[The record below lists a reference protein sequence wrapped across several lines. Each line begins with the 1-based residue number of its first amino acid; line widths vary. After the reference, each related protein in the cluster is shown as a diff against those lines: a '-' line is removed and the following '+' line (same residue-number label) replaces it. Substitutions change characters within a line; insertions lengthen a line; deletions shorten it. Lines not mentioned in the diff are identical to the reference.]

1 MQAFDS
7 VNGEEFAAMS
17 RKARLEA
24 FSWAY
29 CRAVAEA
36 SEEQRRAEAAELG
49 LPVERLDELGGLVTA
64 ERALILA
71 KVLGVFGDRQPDPD
85 RPSELDSLLDEIMG
99 TSGYEGTIPG

>member
-29 CRAVAEA
+29 CRTVAEA
-36 SEEQRRAEAAELG
+36 SEEQLRAEAAELG
-49 LPVERLDELGGLVTA
+49 LPVERLHTLAGLVTA

-71 KVLGVFGDRQPDPD
+71 KVLSIFGDREPDPD
-85 RPSELDSLLDEIMG
+85 RPSELDTLLDEIMG
-99 TSGYEGTIPG
+99 TSGYQGTIPG